1 MATKQ
6 AEWTY
11 YWNDQLVTE
20 EDFNRMNKEHDAW
33 VREQEKEQEKLK
45 VAVAKEE
52 AKVSKKKA
60 SKKA

>member
-33 VREQEKEQEKLK
+33 VKEQEKEQEKLK

-52 AKVSKKKA
+52 AKVSKRKSSRKT
-60 SKKA
+60 